1 MATGCLDNI
10 CFGAQRLPQPR
21 FILLEGWLTTTCSRR
36 PSRPEKLYV
45 RLSGEALW
53 LFAEKPPQLDTQP
66 NTVSPLGTERRKKI
80 ANKPKRQPTPK
91 GVILL
96 THVMALVGRSQDSD
110 HIQLLLS
117 DGAWYD
123 MWSSWWWEFR
133 TDPVDGIE
141 EWTKAI
147 SKRLDLFRECRM
159 VSVRASTRRA
169 SQKLRSV
176 RLGKQSLIAN
186 SPSPRSGGGF
196 RYPSVVSSN
205 SSSTG
210 LRRAFINDNSYSILN
225 AMEHWLL
232 MLPCAPHGFFSA
244 RVSGQIAPY
253 QGARNVRSDLADPEK
268 FEART
273 ALDLQE
279 LEGMQWTKQA
289 VSFLERQGKV
299 PENLALD
306 FCFTLRQGVPDGLK
320 HLLWSLA
327 VGVFKQLKDAE
338 ESYSRALSLAF
349 GDIVPHTFKGA
360 VPTFNGDEVQ
370 SRPVEEV
377 APLSQILTEDGVEA
391 LSRLL
396 WCARLLHAKLD
407 FCPILPNLLAMLLLF
422 FTEAEAG
429 VIISKI
435 LVKAEQTTTEDFPSL
450 ATSII
455 FQEKQVKLVHRE
467 AAHVEGAALAVKHL
481 DTLEIFDAVVRW
493 LLFDGFAQVLPF
505 RALCRVYGCLI
516 AEGTEILVRFCLSIL
531 QIGASRIQASST
543 EQGVK
548 DSLIQCFAKLD
559 TDHVGLEELV
569 KAAFAVRLR
578 RSLKLVSSYQT
589 SATSMGIARS
599 TVSRGRLLCR
609 PRLHEP
615 RGLPPE
621 EVWEAIWGW
630 VPEIYRVLDPRLTY
644 STASDGRSLRTLMQK
659 CKQNE
664 LAPMI
669 FFAYTLDGALLGGFS
684 PVMWRKTD
692 GYLDLTGRLG
702 VEESF
707 VFRRTSP
714 SDDTD
719 VFLWSGR
726 NTLLFQ
732 ASEVEG
738 LLFGGDGASIY
749 VDKDM
754 KWACTTESTS
764 FLADLSL
771 VDEEG
776 PAPEQPCPPLIKG
789 EQGSKFVDFELLH
802 LEVFALR

>member
-1 MATGCLDNI
+1 MVACCWDCLDT
-10 CFGAQRLPQPR
+10 QRLPPPR
-21 FILLEGWLTTTCSRR
+21 IIVLEGWLTATCSRR
-36 PSRPEKLYV
+36 PRPEKLYV

-53 LFAEKPPQLDTQP
+53 LYSEQPPPLDIQA
-66 NTVSPLGTERRKKI
+66 NTASPFGTERRKK
-80 ANKPKRQPTPK
+80 AKKPKPQPTPK
-91 GVILL
+91 SVILL
-96 THVMALVGRSQDSD
+96 THVMALTGRNESSD
-110 HIQLLLS
+110 HIELLMS

-123 MWSSWWWEFR
+123 MRSSWWWAFKS
-133 TDPVDGIE
+133 DPEDGIE
-141 EWTKAI
+141 AWGKAI

-159 VSVRASTRRA
+159 VSVRASTRRG
-169 SQKLRSV
+169 SQRLRSV
-176 RLGKQSLIAN
+176 RMGQKVGSA
-186 SPSPRSGGGF
+186 SPRSPGF
-196 RYPSVVSSN
+196 RFPSASPASS

-210 LRRAFINDNSYSILN
+210 IRRIVQNDNNFSVLN
-225 AMEHWLL
+225 AVEHWLL

-244 RVSGQIAPY
+244 RVSGRIAPY
-253 QGARNVRSDLADPEK
+253 QGARNFHSDLVDVEK
-268 FEART
+268 FNART
-273 ALDLQE
+273 APDLQE

-289 VSFLERQGKV
+289 VSFLEKQGKV

-320 HLLWSLA
+320 HLLWPLA
-327 VGVFKQLKDAE
+327 VGVVKQLPDAE
-338 ESYSRALSLAF
+338 DAYSRALTLAF
-349 GDIVPHTFKGA
+349 GEIVPHTFSGA
-360 VPTFNGDEVQ
+360 VPTFNGDEIQ

-377 APLSQILTEDGVEA
+377 APLSQILSEDGTEA

-407 FCPILPNLLAMLLLF
+407 FCPVLPNLLAMLLLF
-422 FTEAEAG
+422 FTEAETG
-429 VIISKI
+429 VILNKI
-435 LVKAEQTTTEDFPSL
+435 MTKAEETITNDFPSL
-450 ATSII
+450 VTTLLY
-455 FQEKQVKLVHRE
+455 QEKQVKLVQRE
-467 AAHVEGAALAVKHL
+467 AAHVVGADLVMKHL
-481 DTLEIFDAVVRW
+481 DSLELSDSIIRW

-505 RALCRVYGCLI
+505 RALCRVYGSLI

-531 QIGASRIQASST
+531 QLGASKIQTCNT
-543 EQGVK
+543 EKGVK
-548 DSLIQCFAKLD
+548 DSLIQHFEGLD
-559 TDHVGLEELV
+559 KDHTKLEEVV

-578 RSLKLVSSYQT
+578 RSLKLVSSYHT
-589 SATSMGIARS
+589 SGTSMGIRS
-599 TVSRGRLLCR
+599 TLSRGRLLCR

-659 CKQNE
+659 CKHHE

-669 FFAYTLDGALLGGFS
+669 FFAYTMDGALLGGFS

-707 VFRRTSP
+707 VFRRTSAK
-714 SDDTD
+714 DYTD
-719 VFLWSGR
+719 VYLWSGR
-726 NTLLFQ
+726 NCLLFQ
-732 ASEVEG
+732 SSEVEG
-738 LLFGGDGASIY
+738 LSFGGDGASIY

-764 FLADLSL
+764 FLADLSQL
-771 VDEEG
+771 DEEEL
-776 PAPEQPCPPLIKG
+776 APEQPCPPLVKKG